1 MTDRR
6 SFLRGVGAL
15 SGSML
20 LAPHLS
26 KAIGSKIGSFNAQ
39 HAGLSNEEIARDE
52 EFWYWVRQAFTGS
65 ENIINLNSGVV
76 SPQPKAVQ
84 DTFDRYIRMSNEAP
98 PLYGG
103 QIIDQSTTTV
113 KNKLARIAGCLPE
126 EVALSRNTTES
137 LETVIFGL
145 KLKKGD
151 EVVLTK
157 VDHHRMKYAWNQR
170 ALRDGIVL
178 KWIDIDPAMDSTD
191 KMVERFVSQFNSRTK
206 AIEVT
211 HLINWSGQ
219 ILPVRAIADEA
230 KKRNIDVIVDG
241 AHSFCHFDFKIPDLN
256 CDYFGTS
263 LHKWLCAPYGTG
275 MLYVRKGKAKDLWPL
290 YASPEPLSDDIKK
303 FEFQGTENYAK
314 AEGIAEAISFHEMI
328 GIKRKE
334 ARLRFLKNYW
344 AEKAAN
350 ISKVKIVTT
359 LSDEYSCAICLFHID
374 GTKPFEV
381 GEILEKK
388 YKILVRPIDHENV
401 KGLRVT
407 PHIFTTTREL
417 DALIDA
423 IKILAA

>member
-1 MTDRR
+1 MANRR
-6 SFLRGVGAL
+6 SFLRGVSAL
-15 SGSML
+15 SGGMF

-26 KAIGSKIGSFNAQ
+26 EAIGSKIGNFNRK
-39 HAGLSNEEIARDE
+39 HASLSNREIAEDD

-65 ENIINLNSGVV
+65 ENINNLNSGVV
-76 SPQPKAVQ
+76 SPQPKSVQ
-84 DTFDRYIRMSNEAP
+84 DTFDRYIRISNEAP

-103 QIIDQSTTTV
+103 QIIEQSTAAV
-113 KNKLARIAGCLPE
+113 KSKLAKIAGCLPE

-137 LETVIFGL
+137 LETIIFGL
-145 KLKKGD
+145 NLKKGD

-157 VDHHRMKYAWNQR
+157 VDHHRMKYAWRQR
-170 ALRDGIVL
+170 AQRDGIVL
-178 KWIDIDPAMDSTD
+178 KWIEIDPAMDSTEH
-191 KMVERFVSQFNSRTK
+191 MVKRYVDQFNPKTK

-230 KKRNIDVIVDG
+230 RKRDIDVIVDG

-275 MLYVRKGKAKDLWPL
+275 MLYVRKGKAKNVWPL
-290 YASPEPLSDDIKK
+290 YASPDPLSDEINK
-303 FEFQGTENYAK
+303 FEYQGTENYAK
-314 AEGIAEAISFHEMI
+314 AEGIAESIGFHEMI
-328 GIKRKE
+328 GIERKE
-334 ARLRFLKNYW
+334 ARLRYLKNYW
-344 AEKAAN
+344 ANKAAK
-350 ISKVKIVTT
+350 IPKVKIVTT
-359 LSDEYSCAICLFHID
+359 LSDEYSCAICLFHIE
-374 GTKPFEV
+374 GTKPFEI

-407 PHIFTTTREL
+407 PHIFTTIREL
-417 DALIDA
+417 DDLIDA
-423 IKILAA
+423 ITVLAA